1 MVNRQNK
8 FHCCI
13 RDIGEL
19 TMLVAD
25 GFDNAII
32 GYIERMNEPKVVV
45 YDRDKCIEILVERD
59 HMTEDDA
66 DEFFEYNVAGA
77 YVGEQTP
84 AYLIKANRM
93 DIDDIGKGCE

>member
-45 YDRDKCIEILVERD
+45 YDIGRER
-59 HMTEDDA
+59 E
-66 DEFFEYNVAGA
+66 
-77 YVGEQTP
+77 
-84 AYLIKANRM
+84 
-93 DIDDIGKGCE
+93 